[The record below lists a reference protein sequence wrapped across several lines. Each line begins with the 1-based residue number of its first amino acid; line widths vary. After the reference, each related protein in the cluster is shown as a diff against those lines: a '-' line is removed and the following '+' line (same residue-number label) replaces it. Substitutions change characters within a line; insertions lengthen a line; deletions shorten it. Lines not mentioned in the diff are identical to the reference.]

1 MHCVSTWDRV
11 AVAVAVLTLLA
22 LGFACSAETP
32 ADSNR
37 PNTPDQF
44 GNAQAG
50 SGAGAGGRDAFGN
63 PQSPGASPGT
73 MVPLAGGPGSSCA
86 SGNANTTP
94 VTPTVWLVLDGS
106 GSMNEEFDND
116 SSRWEALRSSLMDD
130 DGLVARLERNVR
142 FGMVLY
148 GGIDEEDQTMPN
160 MCVNLVTVQPALNNF
175 ATLDAQLPP
184 EEPGGWTPTDR
195 ALEHVVANLPV
206 VNTAAPDADNGPI
219 YVILATDGA
228 PNDRCDGEQDQMGG
242 GRGMGGGLDPV
253 VAMRVIA
260 AVQNGV
266 QMGMHMFIIS
276 LAGGDDDLQQHLE
289 QVAMVTDNKLPPFVP
304 STREDLIAT
313 LEQIVGNASC
323 QIQLEGTV
331 VDGKECQG
339 EVLLNGTTLACNSDN
354 GWRLMNAS
362 TVQLTGTACNDFL
375 GAQSLVTARF
385 PCDAFDGPL

>member
-1 MHCVSTWDRV
+1 MHRFSSWDRV
-11 AVAVAVLTLLA
+11 AAAWAALTLL
-22 LGFACSAETP
+22 ACSAETP
-32 ADSNR
+32 ADPNR
-37 PNTPDQF
+37 NAPDRF
-44 GNAQAG
+44 GNAQPQAG
-50 SGAGAGGRDAFGN
+50 ASAGAGGSNGFGN
-63 PQSPGASPGT
+63 PQMPGAVGTPGA
-73 MVPLAGGPGSSCA
+73 MGPFAGGPGDSCA

-116 SSRWEALRSSLMDD
+116 SSRWDALRSSLMDA

-160 MCVNLVTVQPALNNF
+160 MCVNLVTVQPELNNF
-175 ATLDAQLPP
+175 ATLDAQLPA

-228 PNDRCDGEQDQMGG
+228 PNDRCGGEQDQMGG
-242 GRGMGGGLDPV
+242 QGMGGGGLDPV

-276 LAGGDDDLQQHLE
+276 LAGDDDDLQQHLE
-289 QVAMVTDNKLPPFVP
+289 QVATVTDNKLPPFVP
-304 STREDLIAT
+304 ATREDLIAT

>member
-1 MHCVSTWDRV
+1 MHRLSTWEWT
-11 AVAVAVLTLLA
+11 AAAAAALA
-22 LGFACSAETP
+22 LLACSAETP
-32 ADSNR
+32 AEGSR
-37 PNTPDQF
+37 PNAPDRF
-44 GNAQAG
+44 GNAQPQAG
-50 SGAGAGGRDAFGN
+50 ASAGAGGAGGSNGFGN
-63 PQSPGASPGT
+63 PQMPATPPGT
-73 MVPLAGGPGSSCA
+73 MAPIAGGPGSSCA
-86 SGNANTTP
+86 QGNANTRP

-106 GSMNEEFDND
+106 GSMNEEFEND
-116 SSRWEALRSSLMDD
+116 STRWDALRSSLMGT

-148 GGIDEEDQTMPN
+148 GGIDEEEQATPD

-175 ATLDAQLPP
+175 AMLDAQLPA

-228 PNDRCDGEQDQMGG
+228 PNDRCGGEQNQMGG
-242 GRGMGGGLDPV
+242 GRGSGLDPV
-253 VAMRVIA
+253 VAMRVMA
-260 AVQNGV
+260 AVQSGV

-276 LAGGDDDLQQHLE
+276 LAGDDDELQQHLE
-289 QVAMVTDNKLPPFVP
+289 EVAMLTDNKLPPFVP
-304 STREDLIAT
+304 ATREDLITT

-323 QIQLEGTV
+323 QITLDGTV
-331 VDGKECQG
+331 AAGKECQG
-339 EVLLNGTTLACNSDN
+339 EVLLNGAVLACNTDN
-354 GWRLMNAS
+354 GWRLSDAS

-385 PCDAFDGPL
+385 PCGVLDVE